1 MMRPHPRPVDAPAR
15 DPVVRR
21 PPKVTDRLTWLGH
34 ATVLVELD
42 GVAVLTDP
50 VLRSRVAHL
59 RRHAATPQP
68 PSRVD
73 AILVSHA
80 HRDHLD
86 LPSLRLLDPRA
97 PVVVPAGGARVL
109 RRSGRV
115 VHELAPGQTL
125 AFGAVRVTAVPAIHD
140 GRRSPL
146 SRPAPAVGYLIEASL
161 SVYFAGDTERFDRMA
176 DLSDVDVALLP
187 IWGWGPTLG
196 PGHMDP
202 DEAARA
208 AAALRPRLVV
218 PIHWGTFLPLWSRG
232 RGGDRLRDPARV
244 FAARMAE
251 LAPGVAF
258 RVLAPGESVMLATA

>member
-1 MMRPHPRPVDAPAR
+1 MRPHPVPVDALAR

-21 PPKVTDRLTWLGH
+21 PAQVTDRLTWLGH

-86 LPSLRLLDPRA
+86 LPSLRLLDPSA
-97 PVVVPAGGARVL
+97 PVVVPPGGARVL

-115 VHELAPGQTL
+115 VHELAPGQAL
-125 AFGAVRVTAVPAIHD
+125 AFGAVRITAVPAIHD

-146 SRPAPAVGYLIEASL
+146 SRRAPAVGYLIEASL

-176 DLSDVDVALLP
+176 DLSGVDVALLP

-208 AAALRPRLVV
+208 AAAVRPRLVV

-232 RGGDRLRDPARV
+232 RGGDPLRDPARV